1 MTRTE
6 TRRQSKSQMTARALV
21 ALAAAVLTCAAA
33 SPAAAEEQ
41 ADSFPTSCALREI
54 KVITLVEQHGE
65 AQDLPSDR
73 LLDAAL
79 TMLRARSICAEGRV
93 RDALALYDGIL
104 NIGPVVTMRKE

>member
-1 MTRTE
+1 MIRTT
-6 TRRQSKSQMTARALV
+6 TRRQPNSRMMARALA
-21 ALAAAVLTCAAA
+21 ALATAVLTCATA
-33 SPAAAEEQ
+33 PVAAEEQ
-41 ADSFPTSCALREI
+41 SGSLAISCALREI

-93 RDALALYDGIL
+93 AEALALYDGIL
-104 NIGPVVTMRKE
+104 NGGPVVTMRSE